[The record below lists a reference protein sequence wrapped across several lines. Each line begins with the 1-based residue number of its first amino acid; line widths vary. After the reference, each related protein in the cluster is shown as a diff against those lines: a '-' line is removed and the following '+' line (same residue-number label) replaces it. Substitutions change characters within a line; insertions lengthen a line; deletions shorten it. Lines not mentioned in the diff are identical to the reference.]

1 MNYFSFHFNPFLLYL
16 RRILFYQILR
26 LLTRN
31 IGELSKDCLLSFH
44 CIFMMTIC
52 RRSKQDGTYIL
63 FYFFWSISN
72 STFRRQCVQIH
83 VIQIAYFKTI
93 FQNKDYIMTKCINSI
108 IAVFTSILCKKYIF
122 IYEGMPSFL
131 FL

>member
-1 MNYFSFHFNPFLLYL
+1 
-16 RRILFYQILR
+16 
-26 LLTRN
+26 
-31 IGELSKDCLLSFH
+31 
-44 CIFMMTIC
+44 MTIC

-93 FQNKDYIMTKCINSI
+93 FQNKDYSMTKCINSI
-108 IAVFTSILCKKYIF
+108 IAVLHQFCAKIYIHLRRYAFIFISMILLHTSITRRSCSSRMNLLFCCIEVHTSIYISLS
-122 IYEGMPSFL
+122 PL
-131 FL
+131 Q